1 MLDGSIKC
9 AEEKKA
15 KKGKTQEEQIN
26 NQKTGINPSVAAPPF
41 PSAWD

>member
-9 AEEKKA
+9 AEEKEE
-15 KKGKTQEEQIN
+15 KKGKTQGEQNSNRKTDIN
-26 NQKTGINPSVAAPPF
+26 QSVAAPPF